1 MKGETAGEERGRH
14 EHILLS
20 MTMSDFKIKTAEEL
34 QENGVDVVDFLAKNT
49 EYSMERMNDN
59 LVVVRNDVVSEAC
72 KKRKVAVVNGL
83 EASQIALLVQ
93 GANKFD
99 SRIEIV
105 SGKKVASAKSI
116 MGIISIG
123 MLDGVEIIVRAEGHD
138 SEQAV
143 NRISQFIE
151 NIR

>member
-1 MKGETAGEERGRH
+1 M
-14 EHILLS
+14 
-20 MTMSDFKIKTAEEL
+20 
-34 QENGVDVVDFLAKNT
+34 
-49 EYSMERMNDN
+49 
-59 LVVVRNDVVSEAC
+59 VSE
-72 KKRKVAVVNGL
+72 RKVTVINGL

-93 GANKFD
+93 SANKFD
-99 SRIEIV
+99 SKVEIV

-143 NRISQFIE
+143 SRIAQFIE
-151 NIR
+151 SVN